1 MIIAGDGLPLPQLNI
16 IIWCVP
22 SDLWTVRANRC
33 LRAPPPVPAFQ
44 EKTLQ
49 SLPNRCAVN
58 QRVWRAKRR
67 PFLGGGKRSK
77 LLFMLKKKEFKTIL
91 IRRKIYFK
99 DECGP
104 LINYA
109 TNTFPLEVPR
119 SPFAWID
126 AALSFFNGWKN
137 PLKKEL
143 CIGGGWAGVNY
154 SAVISALR
162 CAAGGTV
169 YRTVSS
175 VLLKTGFWDSLGKAF
190 GQDKNAK
197 MSIQ

>member
-1 MIIAGDGLPLPQLNI
+1 MCSESESVTSKAA
-16 IIWCVP
+16 
-22 SDLWTVRANRC
+22 S
-33 LRAPPPVPAFQ
+33 
-44 EKTLQ
+44 
-49 SLPNRCAVN
+49 
-58 QRVWRAKRR
+58 
-67 PFLGGGKRSK
+67 FLGGKKKREASYY
-77 LLFMLKKKEFKTIL
+77 LCLKKKEFKTIL

-175 VLLKTGFWDSLGKAF
+175 VCSELKTGFWDSLGKAF